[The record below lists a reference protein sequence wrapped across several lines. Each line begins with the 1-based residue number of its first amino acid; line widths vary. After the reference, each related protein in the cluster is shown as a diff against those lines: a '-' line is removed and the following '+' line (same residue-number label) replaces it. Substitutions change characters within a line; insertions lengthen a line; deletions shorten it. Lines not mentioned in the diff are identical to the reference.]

1 MSDRLFVKVFDR
13 WSFNKGIVK
22 EKVFL
27 PINPYSVTFRTGR
40 VVNEMQTT
48 RMGRFVLLDWG
59 VEMTDMTIESQT
71 GRILPFN
78 EVFKDIGR
86 FEDLTYIDLVSH
98 PIMKSEKSLPL
109 DLPLERRVEEL
120 LSRLRDVSDDSSDIE
135 EFSKYRYLLVKAL
148 EHVYRNFN
156 ANNEIMCM
164 EWMKRRFF
172 GVIAEFSYEISVLS
186 LWNIKFSFRFKC
198 FPRVSLLDKFLN
210 TYNEE
215 VVRRQ

>member
-13 WSFNKGIVK
+13 WSFDKGIVK

-164 EWMKRRFF
+164 EWMKRRYF

-215 VVRRQ
+215 VVRRR

>member
-1 MSDRLFVKVFDR
+1 MSERLFVKVFDR
-13 WSFNKGIVK
+13 QYFNRGVVK

-27 PINPYSVTFRTGR
+27 PVNPYSVTFRTGR
-40 VVNEMQTT
+40 VVNEMQTA

-71 GRILPFN
+71 GRILPFD

-98 PIMKSEKSLPL
+98 PIMRSEVGLPM
-109 DLPLERRVEEL
+109 DKPLEERVRDL
-120 LSRLRDVSDDSSDIE
+120 LDRLRDVSDDSSDIG

-148 EHVYRNFN
+148 EHVYRSFN
-156 ANNEIMCM
+156 ANSEIMCV
-164 EWMKRRFF
+164 EWMRRRYF
-172 GVIAEFSYEISVLS
+172 GVISEFSYEISVLS

-198 FPRVSLLDKFLN
+198 FPRVSLLDRFLN
-210 TYNEE
+210 AYNEE

>member
-1 MSDRLFVKVFDR
+1 VSDRLFVKVFDR

-98 PIMKSEKSLPL
+98 PIMRSEKSLPL

-148 EHVYRNFN
+148 EHVYRSFN

-164 EWMKRRFF
+164 EWMKRRYF

-198 FPRVSLLDKFLN
+198 FPRISLLDKFFN